1 MSILS
6 LRPRAF
12 RSRNTGRDAETDA
25 VRLETV
31 HNALAMALS
40 DARRERDGLQKRID
54 MYYAKAASIL
64 ESSGEYGSRD
74 REDEAMIGS
83 AEQNA
88 ANGRRR
94 IVQLNLQI
102 DKFNK
107 LIADLDGAALPAAD
121 AGVA

>member
-1 MSILS
+1 MAILS

-25 VRLETV
+25 ARFQTVRGAIT
-31 HNALAMALS
+31 MALN

-54 MYYAKAASIL
+54 MYYAKAASIM

-74 REDEAMIGS
+74 LEDEAQIGS

-94 IVQLNLQI
+94 VAELNLQI

-107 LIADLDGAALPAAD
+107 LIADLDAGILPAAD